1 MSNLLPETV
10 SISLDVGTRLAVFGA
25 NESGISQF
33 RVVGEDRYEFFNAG
47 VARQLKQLPTK
58 NFAFA
63 LVNGKLPT
71 EVLETIETACDRSGV
86 RSILVTEGGGP
97 LIETMKGWPRGASKG
112 VVNLEVLRVVKRI
125 DLKELPPGPNHNSP
139 PNPPAPPPPPANPD
153 PDPPPPAKSMEEVLE
168 GLETYF
174 DQYGGDHKRII
185 AHIRSLGVTE
195 TMISSGAL
203 YQRILTIRKR
213 RQKQQTGQSNG
224 APAGLLASDLGKQL
238 QAAVEASTAAN
249 RQVVELATRVV
260 QENSALRQS
269 VLDLQGQLASLAGI
283 KTENERLSKQLR
295 PFLEAAAAAAVVK

>member
-1 MSNLLPETV
+1 MPNFLPETV

-71 EVLETIETACDRSGV
+71 EVLDTIETACDRSGV

-97 LIETMKGWPRGASKG
+97 LIDTMKGWPKGASKG
-112 VVNLEVLRVVKRI
+112 VVNLEVLKVVKRI
-125 DLKELPPGPNHNSP
+125 DLKEALPGANHNPPPKPPTPPPPP
-139 PNPPAPPPPPANPD
+139 PNPDPAPPPPT
-153 PDPPPPAKSMEEVLE
+153 KSLEEVLK
-168 GLETYF
+168 GLESYY
-174 DQYGGDHKRII
+174 DQYGGDHKRVI

-195 TMISSGAL
+195 AMISNGAL

-213 RQKQQTGQSNG
+213 REKQAKGQNNG
-224 APAGLLASDLGKQL
+224 ACAELLASDLGQRL
-238 QAAVEASTAAN
+238 LAAVEASTAAN
-249 RQVVELATRVV
+249 RQAVELAAQVAE
-260 QENSALRQS
+260 ENSALRQS
-269 VLDLQGQLASLAGI
+269 VRALQEQVESLAGLA
-283 KTENERLSKQLR
+283 TENQRLSKQLK